1 MSVAVPIAP
10 RFFVF
15 LAALAASLTL
25 DLLFFFGAR
34 GSSASFTF
42 ELFFD
47 RGAGGGQL
55 PPRSAS
61 ARTGRGRAASAATV
75 KAASSRARARAML
88 CVAVQLLRAAR
99 RSSAATP
106 RRASLSS
113 SPGGTACA
121 ECHGKSCGD
130 ASQAG
135 TSAALASLDYGSIP
149 TPASRLHRYATRTSR
164 FKASSSSVL
173 VCLRTLAPFF
183 CETKACKLLTTRELR
198 LANRFEL
205 TVVPP

>member
-34 GSSASFTF
+34 GSSASFTL

-75 KAASSRARARAML
+75 KAASSRARARAIVDASL
-88 CVAVQLLRAAR
+88 C
-99 RSSAATP
+99 STP

-113 SPGGTACA
+113 SPGGTASA
-121 ECHGKSCGD
+121 ECHGKSRRCDTAYGHG
-130 ASQAG
+130 AG
-135 TSAALASLDYGSIP
+135 QV
-149 TPASRLHRYATRTSR
+149 RRTG
-164 FKASSSSVL
+164 
-173 VCLRTLAPFF
+173 TLL
-183 CETKACKLLTTRELR
+183 K
-198 LANRFEL
+198 
-205 TVVPP
+205 